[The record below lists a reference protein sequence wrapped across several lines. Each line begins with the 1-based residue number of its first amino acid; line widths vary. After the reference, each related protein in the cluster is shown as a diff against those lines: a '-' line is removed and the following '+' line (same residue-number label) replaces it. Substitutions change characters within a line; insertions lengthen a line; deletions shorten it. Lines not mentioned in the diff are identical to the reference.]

1 MRDSDFLSKV
11 VAVEQW
17 IDDLRRSAA
26 ASGQALPVSPASL
39 NDLQSRLQELRR
51 SGEVLYQRNEELAT
65 LYEASLEIIKPHDL
79 ATLLNIVVERAA
91 RLLDAPAGGL
101 YLCDPESEEVHCV
114 VSYNTPHDYTGTV
127 LKFGE
132 GAAGT
137 IALTGEPLIFNNY
150 HAWSKQAA
158 VYQKEPLSAMLS
170 VPLIWQGQVIGVIFL
185 LDDAKMRRFT
195 KADLDLLTWFAN
207 QAAIAVQNARLWDTL
222 REQREVAETLRQVAG
237 ALSTSLD
244 LGQVL
249 RLILGQ
255 LLRVVEYDSA
265 SVMLVVDDA
274 LEIVAYQSFRARGRR
289 FTPLRV
295 QALGHVQ
302 EVLEH
307 RRPVII
313 PDTSAD
319 ARWQHFPGTEYIR
332 CWLGVPL
339 IVKDRV
345 IGLLNLA
352 KEQPRFYKEREAE
365 LALAFAQQA
374 AIAIENA
381 RLYAEVS
388 QRAVEL
394 STLLEASRAASSTL
408 ELESVLTLIAQQ
420 MVTAIGVTGCTLFRF
435 DPEAD
440 RITTWVEWREG
451 SRCTECKDAVYS
463 LKELPATRLVLE
475 ERQPRVIL
483 ATNPD
488 ADPAEVALLR
498 EQDAVSLLMLPLAAG
513 DRVIGLAKLVN
524 GAERTFTDAEIGL
537 CRALASQAAVAIQN
551 ALLFEEVRA
560 GRQRLETLSRQL
572 VQLQEVER
580 RHIARELHDEIS
592 QVLTGLKLALETIRR
607 LPADMARERLG
618 KAQELVNEL
627 MARVRE
633 LSLNLRPTMLDDSG
647 LLPALLWH
655 FGHYTAQ
662 TGVVVSFEHSGLE
675 RRFPA
680 EVETAAY
687 RIVQEALT
695 NVARYAGVNEVA
707 VRVTADEE
715 KLCVE
720 VEDEGVGFD
729 PMSALGAGSTF
740 GLVGMHERAILLGG
754 QLTLDSAPG
763 RGTRLKAEL
772 PVGDAINKGD
782 SDAGN
787 NHRAGRRSPD
797 RSRGAAG
804 VVRN

>member
-1 MRDSDFLSKV
+1 M
-11 VAVEQW
+11 
-17 IDDLRRSAA
+17 
-26 ASGQALPVSPASL
+26 
-39 NDLQSRLQELRR
+39 
-51 SGEVLYQRNEELAT
+51 
-65 LYEASLEIIKPHDL
+65 
-79 ATLLNIVVERAA
+79 
-91 RLLDAPAGGL
+91 
-101 YLCDPESEEVHCV
+101 
-114 VSYNTPHDYTGTV
+114 
-127 LKFGE
+127 
-132 GAAGT
+132 
-137 IALTGEPLIFNNY
+137 
-150 HAWSKQAA
+150 
-158 VYQKEPLSAMLS
+158 
-170 VPLIWQGQVIGVIFL
+170 
-185 LDDAKMRRFT
+185 
-195 KADLDLLTWFAN
+195 
-207 QAAIAVQNARLWDTL
+207 
-222 REQREVAETLRQVAG
+222 
-237 ALSTSLD
+237 
-244 LGQVL
+244 
-249 RLILGQ
+249 
-255 LLRVVEYDSA
+255 
-265 SVMLVVDDA
+265 
-274 LEIVAYQSFRARGRR
+274 
-289 FTPLRV
+289 
-295 QALGHVQ
+295 
-302 EVLEH
+302 
-307 RRPVII
+307 
-313 PDTSAD
+313 
-319 ARWQHFPGTEYIR
+319 
-332 CWLGVPL
+332 
-339 IVKDRV
+339 
-345 IGLLNLA
+345 
-352 KEQPRFYKEREAE
+352 
-365 LALAFAQQA
+365 
-374 AIAIENA
+374 
-381 RLYAEVS
+381 
-388 QRAVEL
+388 
-394 STLLEASRAASSTL
+394 
-408 ELESVLTLIAQQ
+408 
-420 MVTAIGVTGCTLFRF
+420 
-435 DPEAD
+435 
-440 RITTWVEWREG
+440 
-451 SRCTECKDAVYS
+451 
-463 LKELPATRLVLE
+463 PATRLVLE

-498 EQDAVSLLMLPLAAG
+498 EQGAVSLLMLPLAAG

-572 VQLQEVER
+572 VELQEIER

-633 LSLNLRPTMLDDSG
+633 LSLDLRPTMLDDSG

-675 RRFPA
+675 RRFSA

-715 KLCVE
+715 KLYVE